1 MLRQSKTTIKELSA
15 QYRNVLKRAFLAGVI
30 AMATSTVTAADTD
43 VTFAGNYTN
52 SDGVTV
58 NVNDAVAGQSYSY
71 EKSDGT
77 TRNVANQATDPTL
90 ADFTYTDKDGNAADL
105 SSGEKVQSD
114 FTGTSAASGVVS
126 TTQNIASGE
135 TVVRDNYTYTN
146 GAGTFVT
153 LGTAAQDMIDTI
165 ALDATYASGSEIV
178 VTNGTA
184 GSSFDGTFYSVT
196 VGNETYHLSADG
208 SKLYSSSNI
217 EVSPEPASELE
228 VAFNNMQTAYT
239 TDTGRVSAAE
249 TATSTQWTDEQ
260 TNFAAAEAAFNADQ
274 STVSTLDS
282 YWATYEAAATLLSN
296 AQANQ
301 SAAKDAYDSNSAD
314 LANALSVFN
323 TPITTTITDGANNAI
338 DASIANGAIKNAL
351 DTKAD
356 ASSVADAETNAKA
369 YADGLAS
376 NYDVAGAADT
386 AETNAKAYADG
397 LASNYDVAGAA
408 DTAETNAKAYAD
420 GLASNYDVAGAAD
433 SAEANAKTYADG
445 LDAALRGDFATAD
458 ASTLTEAKTYAD
470 AQDALTLTAANQYTD
485 SAIAN
490 AGALILKSANEYT
503 DRRVEHLE
511 KDMSAGIANATA
523 LSAVAIPNVKKGQL
537 AFSGGYGYYNSQSA
551 VAFGATMGLTD
562 NWSVNLGTGISDKS
576 TSFRAG
582 TTYILDLF

>member
-15 QYRNVLKRAFLAGVI
+15 QYRNVLKRAFVAGVV
-30 AMATSTVTAADTD
+30 AMATSTVVAADTD

-52 SDGVTV
+52 SDGATV

-114 FTGTSAASGVVS
+114 FAGTSAAYGVVS
-126 TTQNIASGE
+126 TTQTIASGE
-135 TVVRDNYTYTN
+135 TVVRDNYTYVN
-146 GAGTFVT
+146 GAGASVT

-165 ALDATYASGSEIV
+165 ALDATYASGNEIV

-217 EVSPEPASELE
+217 EVSPEPDSELE
-228 VAFNNMQTAYT
+228 AAFTNMQNAYT

-249 TATSTQWTDEQ
+249 TTTSTQWADEQ
-260 TNFAAAEAAFNADQ
+260 TNFATADAAFNADQ

-282 YWATYEAAATLLSN
+282 RWATYEAAATLLSN

-301 SAAKDAYDSNSAD
+301 SAAQDAYDSNSAD
-314 LANALSVFN
+314 LANALSVFDK
-323 TPITTTITDGANNAI
+323 PITTTITDGANNAI

-420 GLASNYDVAGAAD
+420 GL
-433 SAEANAKTYADG
+433 
-445 LDAALRGDFATAD
+445 DAALRGDFATAD

-470 AQDALTLTAANQYTD
+470 TQDALTLTAANQYTD

-490 AGALILKSANEYT
+490 AGALMLKSANEYT

>member
-15 QYRNVLKRAFLAGVI
+15 QYRNVLKRAFVAGVV
-30 AMATSTVTAADTD
+30 AMATSTVVAADTD

-52 SDGVTV
+52 SDGATV

-114 FTGTSAASGVVS
+114 FAGTSAAYGVVS
-126 TTQNIASGE
+126 TTQTIASGE
-135 TVVRDNYTYTN
+135 TVVRDNYTYVN
-146 GAGTFVT
+146 GAGASVT

-165 ALDATYASGSEIV
+165 ALDATYASGNEIV

-217 EVSPEPASELE
+217 EVSPEPDSELE
-228 VAFNNMQTAYT
+228 AAFTNMQNAYT

-249 TATSTQWTDEQ
+249 TTTSTQWADEQ
-260 TNFAAAEAAFNADQ
+260 TNFATADAAFNADQ

-282 YWATYEAAATLLSN
+282 RWATYEAAATLLSN

-301 SAAKDAYDSNSAD
+301 SAAQDAYDSNSAD
-314 LANALSVFN
+314 LANALSVFDK
-323 TPITTTITDGANNAI
+323 PITTTITDGANNAI

-397 LASNYDVAGAA
+397 L
-408 DTAETNAKAYAD
+408 
-420 GLASNYDVAGAAD
+420 
-433 SAEANAKTYADG
+433 
-445 LDAALRGDFATAD
+445 DAALRGDFATAD

-470 AQDALTLTAANQYTD
+470 TQDALTLTAANQYTD

-490 AGALILKSANEYT
+490 AGALMLKSANEYT